1 MMLNESHADLVCPP
15 QCPAVVIFALRG
27 IGEPIAMAA
36 EEIVAGS
43 VELRHPPPAG
53 DPIHDT
59 WADEI
64 RPDTPESARHP
75 DDLRRLFDIP
85 PFFALAPDPIRQDQC
100 VAVSSELDRGNPLA
114 ILLPFQ
120 AAAMTRF

>member
-1 MMLNESHADLVCPP
+1 MPS
-15 QCPAVVIFALRG
+15 
-27 IGEPIAMAA
+27 AA
-36 EEIVAGS
+36 EEIDASS

-53 DPIHDT
+53 DPIDNT
-59 WADEI
+59 RTDEI
-64 RPDTPESARHP
+64 GPDTPESARHP

-100 VAVSSELDRGNPLA
+100 VAVSSELDPGDPLA
-114 ILLPFQ
+114 ILLPFP